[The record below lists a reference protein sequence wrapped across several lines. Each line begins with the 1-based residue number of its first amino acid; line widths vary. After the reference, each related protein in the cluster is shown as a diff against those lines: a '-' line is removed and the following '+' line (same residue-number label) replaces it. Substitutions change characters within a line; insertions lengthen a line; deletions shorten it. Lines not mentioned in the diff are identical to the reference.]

1 MRSAKI
7 ALTVLIGMFWLSGPV
22 YGGDGPMLV
31 QVGAGTLPGAVGRGL
46 GEGQGSA
53 DAFEDVFDD
62 EFEEQEVPVWD
73 PIEPFNRGMF
83 WFNDKL
89 YLFLFK
95 PIARG
100 VRILPVGARESVDN
114 FFSNLTTPIRFAN
127 ALLQLK
133 LRAAGIEAGRFV
145 INTIL
150 GIGGIFD
157 YARRHF
163 ELYKTN
169 EDFGQTLG
177 HYGVGAGPYLVLP
190 FLGPSNPR
198 DGLGL
203 IPDAYLDPINWWLAD
218 NAFWPAAGIHAGVR
232 VNRLSLDKDTYEAIK
247 AEQIDPYVFVRDAY
261 MQRRAKLVEK

>member
-1 MRSAKI
+1 MRIGKVAFV
-7 ALTVLIGMFWLSGPV
+7 VLICVYGLSGTV
-22 YGGDGPMLV
+22 HGEDTRVLA
-31 QVGAGTLPGAVGRGL
+31 QVGIGAVPGAVGEGL
-46 GEGQGSA
+46 GEGQDTA
-53 DAFEDVFDD
+53 DEFDD
-62 EFEEQEVPVWD
+62 EFEDEFDGQEIPVWD
-73 PIEPFNRGMF
+73 PIEPFNQGMF
-83 WFNDKL
+83 WFNDRL
-89 YLFLFK
+89 YFYLFK

-100 VRILPVGARESVDN
+100 LRILPEGTRESVDN

-133 LRAAGIEAGRFV
+133 FGAAGTEAGRFV

-163 ELYKTN
+163 DLYKTN

-177 HYGVGAGPYLVLP
+177 HYGVGPGPYLVLP

-198 DGLGL
+198 DSLGL
-203 IPDAYLDPINWWLAD
+203 IPDAYIDPINWWLAD
-218 NAFWPAAGIHAGVR
+218 NQFWTAVGIHAGVR
-232 VNRLSLDKDTYEAIK
+232 VNKLSLDKDTYEAIK
-247 AEQIDPYVFVRDAY
+247 AEQLDPYLFVRDAY